1 MTFDHGMGS
10 RCKLPCIVFLVIFNS
25 ACVSF
30 PQRSD
35 YVDCDLNAFSITTEA
50 VISQPRFIADEIC
63 ITDEFINRKYADV
76 LVISGGASDGAFG
89 AGFISE
95 LVNKK
100 KMAVLNS
107 DYPSPCIITG
117 VSTGAIMS
125 PFVYLATSLDAE
137 FSSTYTSLL
146 EELYPKLD
154 DENLLF
160 PKAGALRLLRLPN
173 NKSLYASNAIRA
185 ELNNQL
191 TDKLIEDL
199 VKEHKAT
206 KRKIYIVL
214 TNVYTG
220 NYEIVDLTRLL
231 AKYTVDQKVKQK
243 QCITEVIRGST
254 AIPVVFE
261 PVPIKDNQAYKL
273 YVDGGLRYP
282 FFLHKQMIEALR
294 KVGNQLGKP
303 EKIVRAY
310 VVINHLGHAKTFNQN
325 ESEFSSLGIKE
336 YIGNNAEIT
345 RNQLYLNA
353 SNTLYETAKNEN
365 VCSFWVDAQSGKPC
379 EKPDEKY
386 FHGEYQQC
394 LVNYGVNQANDVN
407 PWSPEPNLMPALLN

>member
-1 MTFDHGMGS
+1 MDIGY
-10 RCKLPCIVFLVIFNS
+10 KLPCIAILAIFIS
-25 ACVSF
+25 ACASF
-30 PQRSD
+30 PQQSSFI
-35 YVDCDLNAFSITTEA
+35 DCDLEA
-50 VISQPRFIADEIC
+50 VSIGPDKHISNSD
-63 ITDEFINRKYADV
+63 FINDDICTDADFSKRIYSDA

-89 AGFISE
+89 AGYISA
-95 LVNKK
+95 LIKGK
-100 KMAVLNS
+100 KMAVSGN
-107 DYPSPCIITG
+107 DNYPRPCIITG

-125 PFVYLATSLDAE
+125 PFVYLATSLDADL
-137 FSSTYTSLL
+137 SSTYTSLL

-154 DENLLF
+154 DDNLLF
-160 PKAGALRLLRLPN
+160 PKSGALRLLRLRN
-173 NKSLYASNAIRA
+173 NKSLFASKAIKS

-199 VKEHKAT
+199 VKEHNAT
-206 KRKIYIVL
+206 KRKIYIGL

-220 NYEIVDLTRLL
+220 NYEIVDLTKLL
-231 AKYTVDQKVKQK
+231 AKMTADNKVKQK

-294 KVGNQLGKP
+294 KVGKEVGKP
-303 EKIVRAY
+303 EKLVRAY

-336 YIGNNAEIT
+336 YISNNAEIT

-353 SNTLYETAKNEN
+353 SSTLYETAKNEKA
-365 VCSFWVDAQSGKPC
+365 SSYWVDAQSGEKC

-386 FHGEYQQC
+386 FHTKYQQC
-394 LVNYGVNQANDVN
+394 LVNYGVKKANDVN
-407 PWSPEPNLMPALLN
+407 PWSEEPSLMPALVN